1 VTPPARA
8 SSPAQPVSAM
18 PLVVGALLLLAPVA
32 LLGWIGGA
40 LALRMGARRGVLALA
55 GLAPGLVAV
64 LLLGPRITAAA
75 AAALAQVFGLVGS
88 PATPS
93 WALLGP
99 LAGWFGRWAWVT
111 TPIGVPVGMVAAAL
125 TPAGGDGIPALP
137 PSGQPARQRRP
148 RRPRGPMPPAGI
160 GAYLGGDLPR
170 AWVQRRWLVLPDH
183 AQARPRIV
191 VGASGS
197 GKSVLL
203 GRESYIAAT
212 GNRPVVA
219 IDCKGD
225 AGFRDE
231 VTGAYLAARP
241 DARVLWWP
249 QEPLNGWLGDPGA
262 LLGRLLQ
269 VWHFSPEA
277 QFYREVAAT
286 VIRLAVT
293 APRVPP
299 VASSTELLG
308 RLSSGNLLR
317 LWDGHPDICALLRSL
332 TPRMAEVELRVLN
345 LLASLHGAL
354 DGRRSWG
361 DADLVVCSVPVMAS
375 PADADAA
382 VRVLLADLA
391 HHVAS
396 PDRKPAEQ
404 PLTILLDEFSAISGG
419 RDAALHLTE
428 RGRSHG
434 AATVLSVQS
443 EAGLGDES
451 EQERMLGAAG
461 LLTLFRSPT
470 AERLA
475 KLAGTILQA
484 DYTWQYE
491 AGQATGRGSGAMR
504 YSHRLDMNLI
514 RSLPP
519 GRAAIIAPGTAGLV
533 DVERVNADPAVLS
546 WLQPLPEVEPEPVVE
561 LPRPVEPDGPEL
573 LP

>member
-18 PLVVGALLLLAPVA
+18 PLVVGVLLLLAPVA
-32 LLGWIGGA
+32 LVGWIGGA
-40 LALRMGARRGVLALA
+40 LAIRLGARRWVLAAA
-55 GLAPGLVAV
+55 GLLPSLAV
-64 LLLGPRITAAA
+64 VPLLGPRIAASA
-75 AAALAQVFGLVGS
+75 AAALGQVFSLAGS
-88 PATPS
+88 PVVPS

-99 LAGWFGRWAWVT
+99 LAGWFGRWAWAT

-125 TPAGGDGIPALP
+125 TPAAPDPPA
-137 PSGQPARQRRP
+137 PAPGRPATPRRP

-160 GAYLGGDLPR
+160 GAYLGGDLPP
-170 AWVQRRWLVLPDH
+170 AWLHRRWVVLPDR
-183 AQARPRIV
+183 AQALPRIV

-212 GNRPVVA
+212 GGRPVVA

-231 VTGAYLAARP
+231 VTSAYLTARP

-299 VASSTELLG
+299 VASSADLLG

-317 LWDGHPDICALLRSL
+317 LWEGHPDICALLRSL

-396 PDRKPAEQ
+396 PDRKPPEQ

-419 RDAALHLTE
+419 RDAALHLAE

-451 EQERMLGAAG
+451 EQERMLGAVE

-519 GRAAIIAPGTAGLV
+519 GRAAIIAPGAAGLV

-546 WLQPLPEVEPEPVVE
+546 WLQPLPEVETEPIVE
-561 LPRPVEPDGPEL
+561 LPRPVEPDSPEL